1 MAEDRLHR
9 ATEPSLASSSALQH
23 VTPCSQARPQ
33 KTLYLHTALP
43 GRGHVTIGL
52 HPRWSRSTSFP
63 ARAQAGRMVPI
74 VFVLRCTSVAGAGDV
89 RVARATVRG
98 PPQRLV
104 RNRDRGKPA
113 HRPHKPHGAASARAS
128 RSTLSQAR
136 RDSSPDATKSGG
148 AGLPQATPRCSP
160 SGMRMG
166 FKPPEQLHKISTRAS
181 ERGRKFD

>member
-23 VTPCSQARPQ
+23 VTPCSQSASSKDAIP
-33 KTLYLHTALP
+33 TYGPP
-43 GRGHVTIGL
+43 GWGHVTTGPN
-52 HPRWSRSTSFP
+52 PRWPRWTAFP

-104 RNRDRGKPA
+104 RNRGRGKPA
-113 HRPHKPHGAASARAS
+113 HRPHKPHGAASTRAS